1 MSRLHSNAAKCVLCR
16 SGSAPVRRIRRRS
29 GPSTVSHRVSYPE
42 GEDDYDDLAESVR
55 LVKQVI
61 AVVDSKVNE
70 HEKRRRLKE
79 FHARMDSKS
88 IMMMKSG
95 QMFAKEDLLRRR
107 LIHDGVLHLKSSQ
120 GRLKGEL
127 APTV

>member
-1 MSRLHSNAAKCVLCR
+1 MSN
-16 SGSAPVRRIRRRS
+16 
-29 GPSTVSHRVSYPE
+29 PE
-42 GEDDYDDLAESVR
+42 GQDDYDDLVESVR
-55 LVKQVI
+55 LVKEVI
-61 AVVDSKVNE
+61 AAVDSKVNE
-70 HEKRRRLKE
+70 HEKRRRLKD

-88 IMMMKSG
+88 IMMMNSG

-120 GRLKGEL
+120 GRLKGEV

>member
-1 MSRLHSNAAKCVLCR
+1 MSRLHSNAAKRVLCR
-16 SGSAPVRRIRRRS
+16 SGSASVRRIRRCS
-29 GPSTVSHRVSYPE
+29 GPSTVSHHVSNPE

-107 LIHDGVLHLKSSQ
+107 LIHDGLLHLKSSQ

-127 APTV
+127 TPPV